1 MGCVQPKEGQKDP
14 AASCVCYRVT
24 PEEKHQEE
32 EESTSLEDL
41 AEELKAKYQPSA
53 KHQISPGAARQVQGP
68 VREVGVEPQSAHGK
82 VMRQHDRPKR
92 KRRASCVNYQDAAY
106 MHYHTPPSMRELE
119 ELAFG
124 DEGLPRSQR
133 LTALRGRTSKKVAVL
148 HDSLEE
154 AKLYREI
161 KEIVPETGAPRLLSY
176 WHKRRLAVQAA
187 RSALST
193 SQH

>member
-14 AASCVCYRVT
+14 AGSCACYRVP

-53 KHQISPGAARQVQGP
+53 KHQISLNSPGAP
-68 VREVGVEPQSAHGK
+68 VRTVGVEPQSADGK
-82 VMRQHDRPKR
+82 VMRQQARHKR
-92 KRRASCVNYQDAAY
+92 KRRASCVNYRDAAF

-187 RSALST
+187 RSALSA